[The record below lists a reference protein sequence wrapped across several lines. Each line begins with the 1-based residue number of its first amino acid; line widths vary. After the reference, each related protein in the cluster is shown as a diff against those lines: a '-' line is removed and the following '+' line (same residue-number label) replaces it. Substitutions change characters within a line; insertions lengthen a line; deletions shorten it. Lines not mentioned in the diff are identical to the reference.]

1 MRLRRVAS
9 SGVLACCVTLL
20 RFRCKLTSV
29 RRRPIAKFRFSKAV
43 VLVLLALQ
51 LVIGLQF
58 QVARAASVH
67 RTMPPAAGAVS
78 QPASDRAQADCPTH
92 SAHDV
97 KHGIYSTAKH
107 ATGMPEH
114 VSTGNHAPM
123 GDHDCCHASACQC
136 HCVYTPVGIDLPAL
150 ANIET
155 SVSVPSLAG
164 AQFVAPRIDEFL
176 RPPIS

>member
-1 MRLRRVAS
+1 MAS

-92 SAHDV
+92 SAHGTD
-97 KHGIYSTAKH
+97 
-107 ATGMPEH
+107 
-114 VSTGNHAPM
+114 NAPM
-123 GDHDCCHASACQC
+123 GAHDCCHASACQC
-136 HCVYTPVGIDLPAL
+136 NCVYTPAAIALPAL
-150 ANIET
+150 ANIVT
-155 SVSVPSLAG
+155 SDSIPSLAS

-176 RPPIS
+176 RPPIA

>member
-1 MRLRRVAS
+1 M
-9 SGVLACCVTLL
+9 
-20 RFRCKLTSV
+20 
-29 RRRPIAKFRFSKAV
+29 
-43 VLVLLALQ
+43 LLALQ
-51 LVIGLQF
+51 LVLGLQL
-58 QVARAASVH
+58 QVAQAVAAAVP
-67 RTMPPAAGAVS
+67 MPSIPVAAGAG
-78 QPASDRAQADCPTH
+78 AQLDCPTH

-136 HCVYTPVGIDLPAL
+136 HCVYTPAAIDLPAL

-155 SVSVPSLAG
+155 SVSIPSLAG